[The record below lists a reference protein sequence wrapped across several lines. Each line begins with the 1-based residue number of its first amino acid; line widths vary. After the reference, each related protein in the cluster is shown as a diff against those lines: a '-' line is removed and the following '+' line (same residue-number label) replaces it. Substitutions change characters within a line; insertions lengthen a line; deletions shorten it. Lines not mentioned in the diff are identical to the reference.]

1 MEEKKLGEEKR
12 NRKPRQLGVMATA
25 TLSDINIDYIT

>member
-1 MEEKKLGEEKR
+1 MEEKKLGEEKI

-25 TLSDINIDYIT
+25 TFSDINIDCIT